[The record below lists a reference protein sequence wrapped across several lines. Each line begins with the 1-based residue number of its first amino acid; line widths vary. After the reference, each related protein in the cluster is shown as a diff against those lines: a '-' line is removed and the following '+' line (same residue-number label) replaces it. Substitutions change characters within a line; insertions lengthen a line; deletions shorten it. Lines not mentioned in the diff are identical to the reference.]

1 MEKELYQEALLT
13 PNLKKSIVS
22 GEPQSYISWG
32 LYPEVYPKKM
42 LSGITSIKMETY
54 YISKFQD
61 MQHFKLISDNL

>member
-1 MEKELYQEALLT
+1 
-13 PNLKKSIVS
+13 
-22 GEPQSYISWG
+22 
-32 LYPEVYPKKM
+32 M